1 MKTKLRIKTLFMSD
15 VHLGMADSKAV
26 QAAHLIRHCK
36 CEKLVLNGDII
47 DAWALSGSGRWT
59 QEHTHFVRTVLKKM
73 EKEDTEVIYLRGNHD
88 DILEKF
94 LPFKLAGLSLVEEHI
109 HESPHGRYLVVHG
122 DGFDHVTTNH
132 VWLAKV
138 GAVGY
143 ELLLRLNRMYNA
155 WLRWRNKEA
164 FSLSRWVKM
173 KVKGA
178 VSFVGR
184 YEEQLQKLAKWK
196 DCHGIICGHI
206 HTPADKMIEDVH
218 YLNSGDWVE
227 SMTVVVEHLDRTF
240 EVLSYHDFCRL
251 TGREP
256 KGGDLSMDVSEI
268 SNRPLGLPA
277 PVVASEAGEEEEAEE
292 MAGV

>member
-15 VHLGMADSKAV
+15 VHLGMADSKAL

-47 DAWALSGSGRWT
+47 DVWALKSSGRWT

-73 EKEDTEVIYLRGNHD
+73 EKEGTEVIYLRGNHD

-94 LPFKLAGLSLVEEHI
+94 LPFKLAGLSLVDEHI

-132 VWLAKV
+132 VWLAKA

-143 ELLLRLNRMYNA
+143 ELLLRLNRAYNA
-155 WLRWRNKEA
+155 WLRWRQKEA

-173 KVKGA
+173 KVKHA
-178 VSFVGR
+178 
-184 YEEQLQKLAKWK
+184 
-196 DCHGIICGHI
+196 
-206 HTPADKMIEDVH
+206 
-218 YLNSGDWVE
+218 
-227 SMTVVVEHLDRTF
+227 
-240 EVLSYHDFCRL
+240 
-251 TGREP
+251 
-256 KGGDLSMDVSEI
+256 
-268 SNRPLGLPA
+268 GL
-277 PVVASEAGEEEEAEE
+277 
-292 MAGV
+292 